1 MENQSK
7 VITLGA
13 MGKYDNLRPQV
24 KPVSATYAEMVE
36 MKQQGKLIPGQYY
49 RITDY
54 VTTTAQADTQSA
66 GHQFDVLVRADDA
79 STLNEQAYAMLH
91 SGDTY
96 FQNARLEAWE
106 LKYCLENDTERF
118 AWADTV
124 NGKGVIYGMKDEW
137 GNECPYDFKNIMF
150 KRCYCEPEQFDDE
163 GKYFAI
169 PGLTV
174 GKDNEQLPEQDDE
187 NFVYMYTFSCLA
199 SLDEDPSD
207 QPAQADASMGF
218 YQSEDEM
225 SADYGDSP
233 RPLNNVLDA
242 YFVCQ
247 SIDDEPL
254 TRVMALPNITFGQF
268 YTASSSYNVRNN
280 HFGGDCHDLSLKAKQ
295 FYGNTLTA
303 AHDSY
308 FFGNVSNSSFG
319 DVWNSSF
326 GYVSNSQF
334 FGDVWNSSFGYV
346 ENSSFGYVSN
356 SQFFGNVSNSQ
367 FFGYVENSSFGDV
380 YYTQFFGNVGS
391 SSFGYVRYSSFG
403 NVESSSFGNLQ
414 KCKGSAYINNADF
427 APATTGGTIE
437 NIEVVGAL
445 DFASKTTITVPA
457 GGTAVQYIGR
467 NSSGA
472 VKIWKPADL
481 V

>member
-1 MENQSK
+1 M
-7 VITLGA
+7 ITLGA

>member
-308 FFGNVSNSSFG
+308 FFGYVS
-319 DVWNSSF
+319 NSSF

-334 FGDVWNSSFGYV
+334 FGDVWNSSFG
-346 ENSSFGYVSN
+346 
-356 SQFFGNVSNSQ
+356 
-367 FFGYVENSSFGDV
+367 
-380 YYTQFFGNVGS
+380 NVGS
-391 SSFGYVRYSSFG
+391 SSFGYVS
-403 NVESSSFGNLQ
+403 NSSFGNLQ

>member
-308 FFGNVSNSSFG
+308 FFGYVSNSSFGYVSNSQFFGDVWNSSFGNVSNSSFGNVESSSFGNVESSSFGNVSNSSFGYVRYSSFGNVSNSSFGYVSNSSFG

-334 FGDVWNSSFGYV
+334 
-346 ENSSFGYVSN
+346 
-356 SQFFGNVSNSQ
+356 
-367 FFGYVENSSFGDV
+367 
-380 YYTQFFGNVGS
+380 
-391 SSFGYVRYSSFG
+391 
-403 NVESSSFGNLQ
+403 FGNLQ